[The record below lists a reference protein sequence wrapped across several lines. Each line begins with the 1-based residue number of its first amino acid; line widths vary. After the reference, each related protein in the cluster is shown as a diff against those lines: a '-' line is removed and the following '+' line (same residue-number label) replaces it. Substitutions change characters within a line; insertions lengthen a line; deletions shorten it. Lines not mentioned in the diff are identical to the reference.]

1 MELEAFSCGS
11 YWAGK
16 VLEMVWIRLELFF
29 LLKIGT
35 AMLSNVEA
43 GRGLSDSK
51 RATLIGTYLK
61 MLLTAVARAIGSDG
75 VVSFISLIAF
85 TSVVWDF
92 KIGRTGEAS

>member
-1 MELEAFSCGS
+1 
-11 YWAGK
+11 
-16 VLEMVWIRLELFF
+16 
-29 LLKIGT
+29 
-35 AMLSNVEA
+35 MLSNVEA

-85 TSVVWDF
+85 TSVV
-92 KIGRTGEAS
+92 